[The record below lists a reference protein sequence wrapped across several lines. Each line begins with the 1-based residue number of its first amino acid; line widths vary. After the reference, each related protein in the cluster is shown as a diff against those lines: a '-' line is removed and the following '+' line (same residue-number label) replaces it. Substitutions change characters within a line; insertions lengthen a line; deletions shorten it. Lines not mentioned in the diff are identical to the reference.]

1 MTHASTPTRWLRA
14 VDLFLYL
21 ALLGVPLCLGGRG
34 GWGQMLLI
42 VCAAG
47 ASLAWIAGRITGRLE
62 GYRWSWAEPVLL
74 IGTLWLLLQVVPLPS
89 MLLNAL
95 SPNHAH
101 WLPAWTGTGLGTWS
115 TLSLYPAATTLATV
129 SVLAVGLLFVVAC
142 QRLRTID
149 DVETMLK
156 AIGLAVAGMAAFAL
170 VQFATSEGRFFWFY
184 EHPFTSTLH
193 RVKGAFTNKNHFS
206 QFMALGLAPL
216 AWWLVQRVGKKPG
229 SSRDFTSFTQK
240 AGSGDLVPG
249 ILMCGLGL
257 VAFAG
262 LLALSRGGALALA
275 AAAVTCAAMMYRH
288 QKVSGRLLAGLAASS
303 LLVAACLG
311 IYGFRD
317 VSQRLEEWDPGVRLI
332 VWDANL
338 QVASEFPWT
347 GTGLGTHAE
356 AHPAFLSEPFLE
368 REFTHAENSPLQI
381 ASETGLPGLLICL
394 AAILGCLGWCRVGLR
409 RGVDSRIAAA
419 AAAVTASLVAH
430 LVHCLFDFIWYV
442 PGCMVVVALLAACAR
457 SLATAANTAA
467 NTATNTTETPLVAT
481 PARIAWQGQIGWA
494 MAAVVLV
501 LATGFSGVQTARQI
515 AGDVHWDSYLR
526 LRFAKT
532 DTDPQQQASMTP
544 AQHKAAARLKH
555 RQRILAL
562 GKTITANPNHARAH
576 LRLAAHYVA
585 WVEDLRSGG
594 LNPHMPLGQIRQ
606 AALGSSF
613 TSAEERNEWL
623 SRPGVLGT
631 QRRYLDKALAHARR
645 SLTLCPLQGMGYI
658 QMAQLGYLEG
668 DDSGDSSQLIAQ
680 ALVVRPHQ
688 ARIHE
693 SAGVEA
699 WLAGD
704 QETGLHHW
712 KRAFGL
718 DRSVQRRILKRL
730 AAAGLPAQVIISEFD
745 PDWESLV
752 YMKQLYQ
759 QALPEAEY
767 HVVLADYAKAA
778 YDRADG
784 QDGTDAVTSWLQA
797 AGAYRQLDQTAQV
810 QACYEQ
816 ALAENPSSLTARLAF
831 GRWLYSQNRFG
842 DALEHLEWSTRQQP
856 DDENLRRL
864 VTACRKKASGL

>member
-1 MTHASTPTRWLRA
+1 MTNATTPSRWLWA

-34 GWGQMLLI
+34 GSGQMLLI

-47 ASLAWIAGRITGRLE
+47 ASLAWIAGRIAGRLE
-62 GYRWSWAEPVLL
+62 GYRFSWAEPLLL
-74 IGTLWLLLQVVPLPS
+74 IGTFWLLLQVVPLPAT
-89 MLLNAL
+89 LLNAL
-95 SPNHAH
+95 SPNHAN
-101 WLPAWTGTGLGTWS
+101 WLPAWTSQGLGTWS
-115 TLSLYPAATTLATV
+115 TLSLYPAATTAASI
-129 SVLAVGLLFVVAC
+129 SVIAVGLLFVVAC
-142 QRLRTID
+142 QRLRRIE

-156 AIGLAVAGMAAFAL
+156 AIGLGVAGMAAFAL
-170 VQFATSEGRFFWFY
+170 VQFATSDGRFFWFY

-193 RVKGAFTNKNHFS
+193 RVKGAFTNKNHFA

-229 SSRDFTSFTQK
+229 QSRDFTTFTQK

-257 VAFAG
+257 VVFAG

-275 AAAVTCAAMMYRH
+275 AAAVTCAALMYRH
-288 QKVSGRLLAGLAASS
+288 QKVSGRLLGGLAAASM
-303 LLVAACLG
+303 LVAACLG

-317 VSQRLEEWDPGVRLI
+317 VSQRLEEWDPGVRLM

-356 AHPAFLSEPFLE
+356 AHPTFLSEPFQE
-368 REFTHAENSPLQI
+368 REFTHAENSPLQV
-381 ASETGLPGLLICL
+381 ASETGLPGLLICF
-394 AAILGCLGWCRVGLR
+394 AAIYGCLSWCRIGLR
-409 RGVDSRIAAA
+409 SKVDSRIVTA

-467 NTATNTTETPLVAT
+467 NTAADTPETPLAT
-481 PARIAWQGQIGWA
+481 PRTSIAWRGRIGWA
-494 MAAVVLV
+494 MAAVVIV
-501 LATGFSGVQTARQI
+501 LATGFSGERTTRQI
-515 AGDVHWDSYLR
+515 AGDVHWDKYLR
-526 LRFAKT
+526 LRFAKK

-544 AQHKAAARLKH
+544 SQRKTASRQQHQ
-555 RQRILAL
+555 QRMLAL

-585 WVEDLRSGG
+585 WVEDLRSDG

-606 AALGSSF
+606 AALVSSF

-631 QRRYLDKALAHARR
+631 RQRHLDKALAHARR
-645 SLTLCPLQGMGYI
+645 SLALCPLQGMGYI
-658 QMAQLGYLEG
+658 HMAQLGYLEG
-668 DDSGDSSQLIAQ
+668 DDSSDSSTLIAQ
-680 ALVVRPHQ
+680 ALVVRPYQ

-693 SAGVEA
+693 AAGVEA

-704 QETGLHHW
+704 QDTGLYHW
-712 KRAFGL
+712 KRAFDQ
-718 DRSVQRRILKRL
+718 DRAVQHRILKRL
-730 AAAGLPAQVIISEFD
+730 AAAGLSAKVIISEFQ

-759 QALPEAEY
+759 RALPETEY

-778 YDRADG
+778 HDRADR
-784 QDGTDAVTSWLQA
+784 QDGTDAVTSLLQA
-797 AGAYRQLDQTAQV
+797 AGAYRQLDQPAQV
-810 QACYEQ
+810 QACYER
-816 ALAENPSSLTARLAF
+816 ALAENPSSLTARLAL
-831 GRWLYSQNRFG
+831 GRWLFSQDRFAM
-842 DALEHLEWSTRQQP
+842 ALEHLEWSARQQP
-856 DDENLRRL
+856 DDEKLGRL
-864 VTACRKKASGL
+864 VTACRKKASGR